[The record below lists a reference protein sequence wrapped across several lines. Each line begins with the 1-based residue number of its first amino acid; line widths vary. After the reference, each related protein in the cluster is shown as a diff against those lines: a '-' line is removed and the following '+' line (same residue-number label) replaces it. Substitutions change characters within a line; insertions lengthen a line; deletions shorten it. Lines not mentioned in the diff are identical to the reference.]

1 MSCWLP
7 FMYFLHQPRMSREA
21 TMLIKAPLPSPEDT
35 HCLSRCL
42 TGIPL
47 GNRICCSSLSSS
59 QNDCIVELE
68 GNLTICSVTTG
79 RSPRPREVTERVQP
93 VEVSPFPPSHHWAC
107 LLLPCFWF
115 CPNSQTQQRVPSSEA
130 PPCMF
135 CSSSSQELAGQ
146 IDAPGWSTGLSVG
159 LPDTLVS
166 IYLLSNDIVSLSV
179 IFSLVHIHRAW
190 MGVCSSVC

>member
-1 MSCWLP
+1 MTKTTQSWKIIGVTMSCWLP

-107 LLLPCFWF
+107 LLLPCFWAALTVKLNREF
-115 CPNSQTQQRVPSSEA
+115 LQVRPHLVCSAPQVLRNSQAR
-130 PPCMF
+130 
-135 CSSSSQELAGQ
+135 
-146 IDAPGWSTGLSVG
+146 
-159 LPDTLVS
+159 
-166 IYLLSNDIVSLSV
+166 
-179 IFSLVHIHRAW
+179 
-190 MGVCSSVC
+190 